1 MVKTELVKA
10 VAEKCGK
17 SQNEVKNILDMALG
31 VIADKVKEKEQVC
44 IQDFGV
50 FKPVYRAP
58 RQTRNPQTGEVMMT
72 EGKDTVTFKP
82 YAKFFVYSVN
92 NN

>member
-1 MVKTELVKA
+1 
-10 VAEKCGK
+10 
-17 SQNEVKNILDMALG
+17 
-31 VIADKVKEKEQVC
+31 
-44 IQDFGV
+44 
-50 FKPVYRAP
+50 
-58 RQTRNPQTGEVMMT
+58 MMT